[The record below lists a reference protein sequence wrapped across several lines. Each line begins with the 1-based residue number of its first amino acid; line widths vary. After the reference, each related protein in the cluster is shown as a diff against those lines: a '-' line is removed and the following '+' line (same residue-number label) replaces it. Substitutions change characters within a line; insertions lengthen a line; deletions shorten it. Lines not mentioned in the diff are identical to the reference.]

1 MKKLLFIL
9 FAFSFSLLNAQIV
22 ENPVTWSWETEKIS
36 ETEYK
41 LIYNATIEEG
51 WHLYSA
57 HVDPDVGPYPTAFY
71 YDTIPN
77 FIFKGKVEETEPH
90 VEYDPNFEA
99 ELAFFSNK
107 AQFWQYITV
116 PAGKEFTVKGE
127 IEWMV
132 CNDEMCMPP
141 EYKDFIFNSPTPKI
155 AAELLEAQKINLVMD
170 NWFFRE
176 AGSKSSP
183 PFHHDISYFDFEGSM
198 CVLWLP
204 LEPIKKEDGIA
215 WVKGSHLWD
224 KLFLRTR
231 FNDGHE
237 VDGEPGIVN
246 GKKYE
251 LTPDI
256 LKNKN
261 DYEFLQWDLDI
272 GDCIYFD
279 IRTLHGGLDTVIP
292 NRDIHR
298 YTLRMA
304 KENSQIIYRGEWAR
318 EERSIMEANGY
329 KNGDKLE
336 GIMFPKL
343 WSLG

>member
-1 MKKLLFIL
+1 MSNILKDKEIKQFNIDGAILLKKKFEIKWINELR
-9 FAFSFSLLNAQIV
+9 
-22 ENPVTWSWETEKIS
+22 
-36 ETEYK
+36 
-41 LIYNATIEEG
+41 
-51 WHLYSA
+51 
-57 HVDPDVGPYPTAFY
+57 
-71 YDTIPN
+71 
-77 FIFKGKVEETEPH
+77 KGI
-90 VEYDPNFEA
+90 
-99 ELAFFSNK
+99 NK
-107 AQFWQYITV
+107 AKDNPSPRFTNHTKEKNSPCYLEDFWTWNLHE
-116 PAGKEFTVKGE
+116 EFT
-127 IEWMV
+127 
-132 CNDEMCMPP
+132 
-141 EYKDFIFNSPTPKI
+141 DFVYNSPSAKI
-155 AAELLEAQKINLVMD
+155 ASELLMAKKINLVMD

-176 AGSKSSP
+176 AGSKSLP

-198 CVLWLP
+198 CVLWIP